1 MRLSSNASDLSSS
14 PYRLLYI
21 YYIQGHLKTE
31 ASLRGTEF
39 IGNWEEDDFS
49 FLFFSNPADDSIK
62 HLLASQPHLKLLD
75 QYEMT
80 YEEWQGGPLTPLE
93 MGRFRILPPWW
104 NESDSS
110 GQEIIYLDPGVVFG
124 TGSHPTTRDCVSA
137 LQMALT
143 VDPGAVTLDLGT
155 GTGLLAIA
163 AARLGSSKVVAVDLN
178 HLAARTALSN
188 VRRNGLGDQILVLRA
203 DAEKCM
209 DLASDLMV
217 SNIHYDVMKH
227 LINSKG
233 FLNNKQFILSGLL
246 RSQAK
251 DIIHQ
256 LAQYP
261 VRIKHQWAQ
270 DGVWHTFY
278 GEVCHNDCRQVLGKV

>member
-1 MRLSSNASDLSSS
+1 MRSRSNDSNRSSS

-21 YYIQGHLKTE
+21 YYIQGRLTTE
-31 ASLRGTEF
+31 ASLSGTDF
-39 IGNWEEDDFS
+39 IGNWEEDNFS
-49 FLFFSNPADDSIK
+49 FLFFSQPADAPVNQ
-62 HLLASQPHLKLLD
+62 LLALQPHLKLLD
-75 QYEMT
+75 QFEMT

-93 MGRFRILPPWW
+93 MGAFRILPPWW
-104 NESDSS
+104 DDADSS
-110 GQEIIYLDPGVVFG
+110 DRETIYLDPGVVFG
-124 TGSHPTTRDCVSA
+124 TGSHPTTRDCMTA
-137 LQMALT
+137 LQLALAA
-143 VDPGAVTLDLGT
+143 DPGAVTLDVGT

-163 AARLGSSKVVAVDLN
+163 AAKLGSSKVVAVDLN

-188 VRRNGLGDQILVLRA
+188 VRCNGLGEQILVLRA

-251 DIIHQ
+251 EIIRQ

-261 VRIKHQWAQ
+261 VTIKHQWAN

-278 GEVCHNDCRQVLGKV
+278 GEVRKDYRREVFGK